1 MSRKVNVLIHPN
13 IQDLCTNLP
22 EEYLQLLEI
31 TLDIANKQSITLWAV
46 GGIVRDTILRNQI
59 TDLDLIVEKNISKL
73 VNAVNEIVGGVIKWE
88 KKFGTAS
95 IITDTTR
102 IDFALPREEFYRRT
116 ASLPSVKT
124 GVTLQKDLHRRDFN
138 VNAMAL
144 CLNNNQD
151 LELHDYFGGVLS
163 LQESNFKTLHTLSF
177 QDDPTRIFR
186 AARLS
191 IFSQLLPDNDTRK
204 EIDNFKN
211 AIQRLSGKR
220 LWNEF
225 SIIAEKGK
233 SAKILLLLEQWNVLE
248 KIHPQL
254 KLSEQTY
261 AILKYRPYP
270 LPAEH
275 LIVVM
280 LVPLKLDWG
289 HAILKRLNAPKNTF
303 QLLEDVRKLI
313 QSDSR
318 IDILEIEKL
327 SHTSDAS
334 KKIAKWFDRNNQIL
348 IQTKIKKFEQIKLF
362 LNAEDL
368 LSLGISSGPD
378 IGKILQTLREEQ
390 FFERIQSKRQ
400 SYLFIKNYLSKK

>member
-144 CLNNNQD
+144 C
-151 LELHDYFGGVLS
+151 
-163 LQESNFKTLHTLSF
+163 
-177 QDDPTRIFR
+177 
-186 AARLS
+186 
-191 IFSQLLPDNDTRK
+191 
-204 EIDNFKN
+204 
-211 AIQRLSGKR
+211 
-220 LWNEF
+220 
-225 SIIAEKGK
+225 
-233 SAKILLLLEQWNVLE
+233 
-248 KIHPQL
+248 
-254 KLSEQTY
+254 
-261 AILKYRPYP
+261 
-270 LPAEH
+270 
-275 LIVVM
+275 
-280 LVPLKLDWG
+280 
-289 HAILKRLNAPKNTF
+289 
-303 QLLEDVRKLI
+303 
-313 QSDSR
+313 
-318 IDILEIEKL
+318 
-327 SHTSDAS
+327 
-334 KKIAKWFDRNNQIL
+334 
-348 IQTKIKKFEQIKLF
+348 
-362 LNAEDL
+362 
-368 LSLGISSGPD
+368 
-378 IGKILQTLREEQ
+378 
-390 FFERIQSKRQ
+390 
-400 SYLFIKNYLSKK
+400 